1 MSSPL
6 DASEVEALM
15 QAIQDGRV
23 APGLGGEEGEGNVP
37 VVPYDLT
44 SQDRIIRGQMPTL
57 DAINERTASSFGRA
71 ISGRLRLETRVN
83 PGPATLLKF
92 ADVQSLLQPPMT
104 VAILTLG
111 AGHGLAA
118 VLIEGQLSQ
127 ALLTGAMGDKKAR
140 PELRPGGL
148 ERLDLTNV
156 ERLVLKHLLTFIA
169 DSMAE
174 AWAEVL
180 PFHPEVMRVESDSRM
195 AVIAPPSDVA
205 ILCPFEL
212 AGTVNGRLQLVIPY
226 AAVEPAKKLLASPPR
241 LGGGTDGDARF
252 SSAFARELE
261 QVQVA
266 IRVEVGRRTVNL
278 SELLSLDTGS
288 VLQLNANETDPMPIF
303 VEGRP
308 KTTGRPRVISGS
320 LAVALDHAVGAWP
333 DEPEKHHDGAPP
345 PSAQRELT
353 KKSGGQPHR
362 PAH

>member
-23 APGLGGEEGEGNVP
+23 APGLGEGGDGIP

-57 DAINERTASSFGRA
+57 DAINERIASLFGRA
-71 ISGRLRLETRVN
+71 ISGRLRLESRVS

-104 VAILTLG
+104 VAILGLG

-118 VLIEGQLSQ
+118 VLIEGALSQ
-127 ALLTGAMGDKKAR
+127 ALLAGAMGDKKAR
-140 PELRPGGL
+140 PETRAGGL
-148 ERLDLTNV
+148 ERMDLTNV
-156 ERLVLKHLLTFIA
+156 ERLVMRHLLGFIA
-169 DSMAE
+169 ESMATS
-174 AWAEVL
+174 WAEVL
-180 PFHPEVMRVESDSRM
+180 PFKPEILRVESDSRM

-212 AGTVNGRLQLVIPY
+212 SGTITGRLQLVIPY

-252 SSAFARELE
+252 SAAFARELE
-261 QVQVA
+261 QVEVA
-266 IRVEVGRRTVNL
+266 VRVELGRRTLNL
-278 SELLSLDTGS
+278 SELLALETGA
-288 VLQLNANETDPMPIF
+288 VLTLNTNEQDPMPIF
-303 VEGRP
+303 VEGRA
-308 KTTGRPRVISGS
+308 KTTGRPRVVSGS
-320 LAVALDHAVGAWP
+320 MAVALDHAVGDWE
-333 DEPEKHHDGAPP
+333 DEPDRATPIAPANANDKAKGNAAR
-345 PSAQRELT
+345 SAN
-353 KKSGGQPHR
+353 
-362 PAH
+362 

>member
-23 APGLGGEEGEGNVP
+23 APGLGGDEAASIP

-57 DAINERTASSFGRA
+57 DAINERIAHLFGRA
-71 ISGRLRLETRVN
+71 LSGRLRLEARTS

-104 VAILTLG
+104 VAILSLG

-118 VLIEGQLSQ
+118 IMIEGQLSQ
-127 ALLTGAMGDKKAR
+127 ALLAGAMGDKKAR
-140 PELRPGGL
+140 PENRSGQL

-156 ERLVLKHLLTFIA
+156 ERIVLRHLLTFIA

-180 PFHPEVMRVESDSRM
+180 PFSPEVLRVESDPRM
-195 AVIAPPSDVA
+195 AVIAAPSDVA

-212 AGTVNGRLQLVIPY
+212 SGTMTGRLQVVIPY

-241 LGGGTDGDARF
+241 MGGEGDGDDRF
-252 SSAFARELE
+252 SAAFAHELE
-261 QVQVA
+261 QVEVA
-266 IRVEVGRRTVNL
+266 LRVEVGRRTLNL
-278 SELLSLDTGS
+278 SELLSLETGA
-288 VLQLNANETDPMPIF
+288 VLQLTSNETDPMPVL

-308 KTTGRPRVISGS
+308 KTTGRPRVVSGS
-320 LAVALDHAVGAWP
+320 LAVAIDHAIGNWP
-333 DEPEKHHDGAPP
+333 DEPEKIKPAPP
-345 PSAQRELT
+345 PERGRNLAR
-353 KKSGGQPHR
+353 KPGQSSR
-362 PAH
+362 QAH

>member
-6 DASEVEALM
+6 DAGEIEALM

-23 APGLGGEEGEGNVP
+23 APGFPGDDGDGAP

-57 DAINERTASSFGRA
+57 DAINERIASLFGRA
-71 ISGRLRLETRVN
+71 LSGRLRLDTRSS

-127 ALLTGAMGDKKAR
+127 ALLAGAMGDKKAR
-140 PELRPGGL
+140 PESRAGGL

-169 DSMAE
+169 DSMAQ

-180 PFHPEVMRVESDSRM
+180 PFRPEVVRVESDARM

-212 AGTVNGRLQLVIPY
+212 SGTMNGRMQVVIPY

-241 LGGGTDGDARF
+241 LGGGGDGDARF
-252 SSAFARELE
+252 SAAFARELE

-266 IRVEVGRRTVNL
+266 LRVEVGRRTLNL
-278 SELLSLDTGS
+278 SELLSLETGH
-288 VLQLNANETDPMPIF
+288 VLTLNANESDPMAIF

-308 KTTGRPRVISGS
+308 KTTGRPRVVSGS
-320 LAVALDHAVGAWP
+320 LAVSLDHAVGQWP
-333 DEPEKHHDGAPP
+333 DEPEKNIHPP
-345 PSAQRELT
+345 EPPKKREMNRGKAT
-353 KKSGGQPHR
+353 QAFR
-362 PAH
+362 PAS

>member
-23 APGLGGEEGEGNVP
+23 APGLGEDGDGVP

-57 DAINERTASSFGRA
+57 DAINEKIASLFGRA
-71 ISGRLRLETRVN
+71 ISGRLRLESRVS

-104 VAILTLG
+104 VAILGLG

-127 ALLTGAMGDKKAR
+127 ALLAGAMGDKKAR
-140 PELRPGGL
+140 PETRAGGL
-148 ERLDLTNV
+148 ERMDLTNV
-156 ERLVLKHLLTFIA
+156 ERLVMRHLLSFIA
-169 DSMAE
+169 ESMAT

-180 PFHPEVMRVESDSRM
+180 PFKPEILRVESDSRM

-212 AGTVNGRLQLVIPY
+212 SGTVTGRLQLVIPY

-252 SSAFARELE
+252 SAALVRELE
-261 QVQVA
+261 QVEVDL
-266 IRVEVGRRTVNL
+266 RVELGRRTLNL
-278 SELLSLDTGS
+278 SELLSLETGA
-288 VLQLNANETDPMPIF
+288 VLTLCANETDPMPIF
-303 VEGRP
+303 VEGRA
-308 KTTGRPRVISGS
+308 KTTGRPRVVSGS
-320 LAVALDHAVGAWP
+320 MAVALDHAVGDWLEEP
-333 DEPEKHHDGAPP
+333 DRREQPTAACPP
-345 PSAQRELT
+345 KDKVKGGPPAKSAN
-353 KKSGGQPHR
+353 
-362 PAH
+362 